1 MLSRGPGGVSDM
13 ARGFGYSI
21 YLMLGLVFGI
31 IGIIVLVIVRT
42 MIREERQRAERE
54 RQKKDPPPPPS

>member
-1 MLSRGPGGVSDM
+1 MAAGPGGISDM

-31 IGIIVLVIVRT
+31 IGIIVFVVARTIVREEKARRD
-42 MIREERQRAERE
+42 REGKQ
-54 RQKKDPPPPPS
+54 QPT

>member
-1 MLSRGPGGVSDM
+1 MSAGPGGVSDM

-31 IGIIVLVIVRT
+31 IGIIVFVVART
-42 MIREERQRAERE
+42 ILREERARQERE
-54 RQKKDPPPPPS
+54 RQDRK

>member
-1 MLSRGPGGVSDM
+1 M

-31 IGIIVLVIVRT
+31 IGIIVFVVART
-42 MIREERQRAERE
+42 IIREEKARKDRE
-54 RQKKDPPPPPS
+54 QKKPPT